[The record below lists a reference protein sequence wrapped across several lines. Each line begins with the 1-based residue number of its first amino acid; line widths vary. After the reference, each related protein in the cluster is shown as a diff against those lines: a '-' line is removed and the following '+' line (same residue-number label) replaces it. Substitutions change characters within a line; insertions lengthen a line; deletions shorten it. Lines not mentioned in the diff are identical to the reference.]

1 MYAAAGMVLFVED
14 DCLLHT
20 LVESALA
27 DAGFTSASAVT
38 AEEAC
43 LMLRQGD
50 GRLCALVT
58 DVNLGSAL
66 TGWDVAR
73 LARDLRPGMPVVYAT
88 GGSERDFA
96 ACSVAGSILVAKPYH
111 PEQIPAAVSSLL
123 AVIGAAASAAAS
135 GRRG

>member
-1 MYAAAGMVLFVED
+1 MYAAAGMVLLVED
-14 DCLLHT
+14 DCLLQT

-43 LMLRQGD
+43 LMLRHD
-50 GRLCALVT
+50 SGRLCALVT
-58 DVNLGSAL
+58 DVNLGSAI

-73 LARDLRPGMPVVYAT
+73 LARDLRPAMPVVYAT
-88 GGSERDFA
+88 GGSEPDFA
-96 ACSVAGSILVAKPYH
+96 ACSVAGGLLVAKPYE

-123 AVIGAAASAAAS
+123 ALLGAAGPAP
-135 GRRG
+135 RGGQG